1 MSSTRT
7 RTTKALV
14 TAGLALAAA
23 AGCTGQSAPTPS
35 TSTSTGAYP
44 TPNPSIPAQPLP
56 TTSPSPYPVALPDA
70 GDVNRQDATAAAQ
83 AAVVTMWST
92 DMATDPSQ
100 YQAQLRAA
108 WLMAPAYLASIT
120 AHPPVAA
127 PGAWWNACAAHH
139 AYTSVSASADH
150 DTAPPD
156 TATSAYRQ
164 FSIVVT
170 PHGAGGWTG
179 PTQAETVFVVLTRP
193 EAGQPW
199 AVAGVE
205 TSD

>member
-1 MSSTRT
+1 MSTTRT
-7 RTTKALV
+7 RTVKAV
-14 TAGLALAAA
+14 AAAGFALAAV
-23 AGCTGQSAPTPS
+23 AGCTGQPTPTPS
-35 TSTSTGAYP
+35 AGASTSSYP
-44 TPNPSIPAQPLP
+44 TPNPSISAQPLP

-70 GDVNRQDATAAAQ
+70 GDVNRRDATATAQ

-108 WLMAPAYLASIT
+108 WLLAPAYLASIT
-120 AHPPVAA
+120 AHPPIAA
-127 PGAWWNACAAHH
+127 PGAWWSACAAHH
-139 AYTSVSASADH
+139 AYTSVSASVDH

-170 PHGAGGWTG
+170 PHGDSGWTG